1 MSKLL
6 TYGGHYI
13 HTHGGYFG
21 ADTVTG
27 QHCNLKI
34 HIFCCYGTQITRI
47 LRDYRDLF
55 FNA

>member
-13 HTHGGYFG
+13 YSNGRYFG

-27 QHCNLKI
+27 QYSNLKI
-34 HIFCCYGTQITRI
+34 HILLFLCY
-47 LRDYRDLF
+47 
-55 FNA
+55 